1 MSAEAENVVTLQQ
14 VLDKGYNGREI
25 RFMLLGVHYRKALH
39 FTWKKLDSVRKA
51 LKRIDE
57 FTRKLR
63 CLRPGLPH
71 PAVSPLLVGLEEQ
84 FITALDD
91 DLNISGAVGALFE
104 FIKKVNPILYA
115 GALDAEQ
122 KNDIFA
128 LLRRMN
134 RVLGFLRLEQC
145 VLAPEINRLIEQRE
159 EARRR
164 RDWPAAD
171 QARTD
176 LLQKGII
183 VHDTANGPVWEQDE
197 ACKLCENATRNED

>member
-1 MSAEAENVVTLQQ
+1 
-14 VLDKGYNGREI
+14 
-25 RFMLLGVHYRKALH
+25 MLLGVHYRKALH
-39 FTWKKLDSVRKA
+39 FSWKKLDSVRKA

-71 PAVSPLLVGLEEQ
+71 PAVSPLLIGLEEQ

-115 GALDAEQ
+115 GALDSEQ

-159 EARRR
+159 EARHR

-171 QARTD
+171 QARTE
-176 LLQKGII
+176 LLEKGII